1 MYCYISSIKILIGD
15 MYISFQVSKKQ
26 LKEVQNQLNE
36 RPRKTLEYESP
47 LNTISRLYMNQNF
60 I

>member
-26 LKEVQNQLNE
+26 LNNMLYKKNQ
-36 RPRKTLEYESP
+36 
-47 LNTISRLYMNQNF
+47 
-60 I
+60 